1 MYTSRVLFCS
11 SCCIEHKGVI
21 SYRNRDRMKEIKY
34 FLAKNLLY
42 LIDSRASCI
51 RVENVHMGNSV
62 RRINMG
68 RDALLGHKQAVRVA
82 RWLDVATPVTRWGLD
97 SSPWSWKGPH
107 QRWARLELALP
118 RGIPLDAGERGRA
131 CPVSLIIIL
140 PKNNNQ
146 MCTSIYTQHLLDEL
160 FWRHTNIMVE
170 PMTRGTHFSPIL

>member
-1 MYTSRVLFCS
+1 MR
-11 SCCIEHKGVI
+11 
-21 SYRNRDRMKEIKY
+21 EIKY

-97 SSPWSWKGPH
+97 SSPWS
-107 QRWARLELALP
+107 
-118 RGIPLDAGERGRA
+118 
-131 CPVSLIIIL
+131 
-140 PKNNNQ
+140 
-146 MCTSIYTQHLLDEL
+146 
-160 FWRHTNIMVE
+160 
-170 PMTRGTHFSPIL
+170 